1 MDVYTIINDLLD
13 YAYWGALIFSIAAI
27 FAGILGVA
35 LGNQRLR
42 KFLVSGTLAIIIW
55 AAIPTL
61 ASNLLKTQAPGSVE
75 FFVIALG
82 AFAFIY
88 GVYNFAAGNY
98 SKAAWL
104 AVAGIIVVGVFSL
117 PFFNT
122 SYNSNT
128 SYQVTASVNP
138 QIGFA
143 PLTTTLTINA
153 PGVNSATYCINW
165 GDGSTSTISGGSS
178 VTASHTY
185 NNAGG
190 YGVIITVKSGNSTG
204 ETFVAVNVLSPPNI
218 PWPFN
223 SIVEG
228 IESGLLGIANFLNAP
243 FDFFWTVPQFPT
255 SGQLWNL
262 YEIILSVSFGA
273 FGLFVVL
280 NVFSNAVSDEDVGAA
295 LVKGFKEVILV
306 ALAML
311 IVPYLYNIIASFL
324 NQVVVALIPFANPGA
339 LLLGAITII
348 GAGFG
353 AGYFVPELADLGAAL
368 SIALLIATALSII
381 RMIVIYA
388 GILLSP
394 VFLAFSLFPATKGI
408 SRVALELT
416 MGFILAGP
424 FSAAIFAVLSIM
436 AGQWGLAG
444 NLGLEVASPFL
455 LQVIPDLLGF
465 GAAKG
470 LMGGFGISAPKV
482 RQNNSQG
489 SSENQENQKV
499 TTVPGS
505 IGRTSSSANT
515 QQNNTQQNQVV
526 TVPVRGHEVKLN
538 QQYGSGPMG
547 IIRRVRN
554 RGTGTVTREDIAG
567 DDLGRKPYVPR
578 GYKITEEKDEVAGL
592 VHRREWQIKETR
604 LHALGSGLKENYKA
618 AAKELGKSLSVR
630 FDALMEKYTGV
641 KPIEAIRREVG
652 DVKLRH
658 NKRSSSKLK

>member
-42 KFLVSGTLAIIIW
+42 KFLISGILAIIIW

-61 ASNLLKTQAPGSVE
+61 ASNLLKTQAPSSVE

-122 SYNSNT
+122 SYNT
-128 SYQVTASVNP
+128 SYQVTVTASVNP

-178 VTASHTY
+178 VTVSHTY

-223 SIVEG
+223 AIVEG

-295 LVKGFKEVILV
+295 LVKGFKEVVLV

-311 IVPYLYNIIASFL
+311 VVPYLYNIIASFL
-324 NQVVVALIPFANPGA
+324 DQVVDALIPFANPGA
-339 LLLGAITII
+339 LLLGAVTII

-394 VFLAFSLFPATKGI
+394 VFLVFSLFPATKGI

-470 LMGGFGISAPKV
+470 LMGGFGITAPKV
-482 RQNNSQG
+482 RQNSSTGQG
-489 SSENQENQKV
+489 SSENQKV

-505 IGRTSSSANT
+505 IGRTSSSADT
-515 QQNNTQQNQVV
+515 QQSQVV

-538 QQYGSGPMG
+538 QQYGPMG
-547 IIRRVRN
+547 IIGRVRN

-567 DDLGRKPYVPR
+567 DDLERKPYVPR
-578 GYKITEEKDEVAGL
+578 GYKITGEKDEVAGL

-652 DVKLRH
+652 DMKLRRA
-658 NKRSSSKLK
+658 NKTHKKTR